1 MPRWR
6 VEMLPLHPSVP
17 PPLEIV
23 EAEGVAIGSGGA
35 LVFHDAGRI
44 LRALAPGQW
53 AHLTLLEGDDAA
65 AAQDRYTAATQA
77 ASG

>member
-6 VEMLPLHPSVP
+6 VEMP
-17 PPLEIV
+17 PTHIGAAAPLEIV
-23 EAEGVAIGSGGA
+23 EADNVAISGA
-35 LVFHDAGRI
+35 LVFMHLGTI
-44 LRALAPGQW
+44 VRALAPGQW

-77 ASG
+77 CR

>member
-6 VEMLPLHPSVP
+6 VELLPRTPAGAM
-17 PPLEIV
+17 PLEIV

-35 LVFHDAGRI
+35 LVFCDAGRI

-53 AHLTLLEGDDAA
+53 AHLTLLEGDDEA

-77 ASG
+77 AS

>member
-6 VEMLPLHPSVP
+6 VEMLPTHPGAA
-17 PPLEIV
+17 PPLEII
-23 EAEGVAIGSGGA
+23 EAELVAIGGGAA
-35 LVFHDAGRI
+35 LVFFDGGVMT
-44 LRALAPGQW
+44 RALAPGQW

-77 ASG
+77 AS

>member
-6 VEMLPLHPSVP
+6 VELLPMHPGAA

-35 LVFHDAGRI
+35 LVFMGLGVI
-44 LRALAPGQW
+44 VRALAPGQW

-77 ASG
+77 AS

>member
-6 VEMLPLHPSVP
+6 VELARAPMGSM
-17 PPLEIV
+17 PLEIV

-35 LVFHDAGRI
+35 LVFMSLGHI
-44 LRALAPGQW
+44 IRALAPGQW
-53 AHLTLLEGDDAA
+53 AHLTLLEGDDTA

-77 ASG
+77 AS

>member
-6 VEMLPLHPSVP
+6 VEMLPTHPGAA

-23 EAEGVAIGSGGA
+23 EAESVAFSGGA
-35 LVFHDAGRI
+35 VVFMGLGVI
-44 LRALAPGQW
+44 VRALAPGQW

-77 ASG
+77 AS

>member
-6 VEMLPLHPSVP
+6 VELLPLHPSVP

-23 EAEGVAIGSGGA
+23 EAESVAFSGGA
-35 LVFHDAGRI
+35 VVFMGLGVI
-44 LRALAPGQW
+44 VRALAPGQW
-53 AHLTLLEGDDAA
+53 AHLTLLEADDAA

-77 ASG
+77 AS

>member
-6 VEMLPLHPSVP
+6 VELLPLHPSVS

-35 LVFHDAGRI
+35 LVFMSLGHI
-44 LRALAPGQW
+44 IRALAPGQW

-77 ASG
+77 AS